1 MAGLGGH
8 FPDRAHCD
16 LRPPHLFFK
25 GIVRLGG
32 ATLWQGPPAGTPRW
46 KAHRINATG
55 LDVYPRLP
63 QSHLR
68 NQAAGRRRIKKG
80 TICNNEEGK
89 AITSSRK
96 KQTPD
101 SSKLLE
107 LVETTL
113 NDDKAQD
120 IVVID
125 LAGKTTLADF
135 MVVACGRSARQVAA
149 LAGKMQEK
157 LKHTGYGKVPV
168 EGLPQSDWVLVDA
181 GDVIIHLFR
190 PEVRE
195 FYNLEKMWSELAPS
209 EDQLGEESLAADE
222 DDWAA
227 V

>member
-1 MAGLGGH
+1 M
-8 FPDRAHCD
+8 
-16 LRPPHLFFK
+16 
-25 GIVRLGG
+25 
-32 ATLWQGPPAGTPRW
+32 
-46 KAHRINATG
+46 
-55 LDVYPRLP
+55 
-63 QSHLR
+63 
-68 NQAAGRRRIKKG
+68 
-80 TICNNEEGK
+80 
-89 AITSSRK
+89 
-96 KQTPD
+96 
-101 SSKLLE
+101 LE
-107 LVETTL
+107 LVEIIL

-125 LAGKTTLADF
+125 LAGKTTMADF
-135 MVVACGRSARQVAA
+135 MVVACGRSARQVAS

-157 LKHTGYGKVPV
+157 LKNTGYGKVPV

-209 EDQLGEESLAADE
+209 EDQFGEESLAADE